1 MSRTSIALLV
11 VLVFGGFLGAC
22 GERKA
27 DEASQLQSNIER
39 LERNL
44 HIEQS
49 KITVLKK
56 NLEGDSL
63 SALHENMKKLIVL
76 SEVTVEGLRE
86 EIQKTEPALAALK
99 GTG

>member
-1 MSRTSIALLV
+1 
-11 VLVFGGFLGAC
+11 
-22 GERKA
+22 
-27 DEASQLQSNIER
+27 
-39 LERNL
+39 LERDL

-56 NLEGDSL
+56 NLEDESL

-76 SEVTVEGLRE
+76 SEATVEGLRE

>member
-1 MSRTSIALLV
+1 LSSAASSEPA
-11 VLVFGGFLGAC
+11 GS
-22 GERKA
+22 GEREA
-27 DEASQLQSNIER
+27 DETSQLQSNIER
-39 LERNL
+39 LERDL

-56 NLEGDSL
+56 NLEDESL

-76 SEVTVEGLRE
+76 SEATVEGLRE

>member
-1 MSRTSIALLV
+1 M
-11 VLVFGGFLGAC
+11 
-22 GERKA
+22 ER
-27 DEASQLQSNIER
+27 D
-39 LERNL
+39 L

-56 NLEGDSL
+56 NLEDESL

-76 SEVTVEGLRE
+76 SEATVEGLRE

>member
-1 MSRTSIALLV
+1 MSSAASSEPA
-11 VLVFGGFLGAC
+11 GS
-22 GERKA
+22 GEREA
-27 DEASQLQSNIER
+27 DETSQLQSNIER
-39 LERNL
+39 LERDL

-56 NLEGDSL
+56 NLEDESL

-76 SEVTVEGLRE
+76 SEATVEGLRE